1 MAIVPDLSGTRPG
14 RPGNIPLSDPR
25 NRSFKER
32 STTDDT
38 YDAETRITLV
48 TGNQLVIPADKTRNQ
63 IMFMTPDAAVV
74 VYVSQS
80 ALTAPGGIPV
90 YSGVGLQLRG
100 DAATSAYYCWGVAGV
115 ALSILLG

>member
-14 RPGNIPLSDPR
+14 RPGNIPLTDPR
-25 NRSFKER
+25 NRSTKER

-38 YDAETRITLV
+38 YNSEARTTLA
-48 TGNQLVIPADKTRNQ
+48 TGNQLVVTADETRNQ
-63 IMFMTPDAAVV
+63 IMFFTPDGASV

-80 ALTAPGGIPV
+80 PLTAPSGIPV

-100 DAATSAYYCWGVAGV
+100 DAAASQYYCWGVSGV
-115 ALSILLG
+115 ILSVFKG